1 MGNHKD
7 RLVTKGYSLCA
18 KPGTPSNTERYGS
31 RRNGSGT
38 YPRND
43 CTGTE
48 WKGRLEHANSGKESQ
63 RNMSPAVAGAYLSV
77 ENMDSF
83 INKRNL

>member
-7 RLVTKGYSLCA
+7 RLVTKGYSLYA
-18 KPGTPSNTERYGS
+18 KTGTPSNTEWYSS

-63 RNMSPAVAGAYLSV
+63 RNMNPAVAGAHLNVKY
-77 ENMDSF
+77 MDSF
-83 INKRNL
+83 IIKRNL